1 MSELEALRKRLDS
14 IDDELVRVLARR
26 AGVVREIW
34 AWKRANGVGQVDP
47 AREAA
52 LRERVLGDAEKL
64 GLDRDAV
71 SAVFDRIVGQDLSRK

>member
-1 MSELEALRKRLDS
+1 
-14 IDDELVRVLARR
+14 
-26 AGVVREIW
+26 
-34 AWKRANGVGQVDP
+34 VGQVDP

-71 SAVFDRIVGQDLSRK
+71 SAVFERIVGQDLSRK